1 MKKYYIMKKLLLYI
15 LLFTSFNLTAQN
27 NYSMSFDGDDII
39 NSITTNSILNDY
51 SIAFNFK
58 TDYVQ
63 PQPGNNDQI
72 FRYWINNNIYEI
84 NIGGNINGV
93 NYTGQ
98 VFAFPSGG
106 TFDYSS
112 GQTYNDGVWHTA
124 VIIKNNSN
132 NLLETY
138 VDGTLSSTFTETPNV
153 GTLEIEAGGDFAHHY
168 EGNIDNL
175 SIWSKTLSQQEIQQY
190 INCPPNG
197 SESDLVGYWNFE
209 EGSGTT
215 ALDLTSNGNDGT
227 INGATYS
234 TDVPVQNCSVP
245 CNQADIPTLSLT
257 NNVQCI
263 GENTTINITGNLNDA
278 TEWHI
283 YNGSC
288 GGTEIGTTASS
299 SFPITPISSTTY
311 YIRGEG
317 GCVDE
322 TTIAC
327 SVITVTI
334 DDITP
339 PTAVC
344 QNITAYLDGAG
355 TVSIVADDIDGG
367 STDNC
372 GTVNLSAS
380 ITTFTCTDLGPNNI
394 TLTVDDGN
402 GNSANCLAVVTLLDT
417 IAPTAICQNI
427 DVYLSETG
435 DVTITAADI
444 DNGSFDNCGNMTLS
458 IPPTTFTCINLAP
471 NNVTLTVDDGN
482 GNSANCLATVTVL
495 DTITPTVS
503 CPANVV
509 VNNDIG
515 TCSATSVVLG
525 NVTTGDNCSPLTL
538 MNTSLVSYPLG
549 VTNVI
554 WTITDI
560 GGNASQC
567 TQTVTVIDS
576 EAPVA
581 DLVTLADV
589 TAECE
594 VTALID
600 PTATDLCGI
609 VVTTNDAT
617 LPISGEGTTTVVTW
631 TYDDGNGNTSTQ
643 TQNIVI
649 DDVTAPVADLV
660 TLADVT
666 AECEVTA
673 LTDPAATD
681 NCGGIVT
688 VTNDATL
695 PISGEGTTTV
705 VTWTYDDGNG
715 NTSTQTQ
722 NIVIDDVT
730 APVADLVTLADVT
743 AECEVTALTDPT
755 ATDNCGGIVTVT
767 NDATLPISG
776 EGTTTVVTWTY
787 DDGNGNTSTQTQN
800 IVIDD
805 VTAPVADLVTLADVT
820 AECEVTA
827 LTDPTATDNCGGIVT
842 VTNDATL
849 PISGEGTTTVV
860 TWTYDDGNGN
870 TSTQTQNIVIDDVT
884 APVADLVTLADV
896 TAECEVPALTDPTA
910 TDNCGGIV
918 TVTNDA
924 TLPISIQ
931 GTTTVTWTYDDGNGN
946 TSTQTQNI
954 VIDDVTAPV
963 ADLVTLADVT
973 AECEV
978 TALTDP
984 TATDNCGG
992 IVTVTNDA
1000 TLPISGE
1007 GTTTVV
1013 TWTYDDGN
1021 GNTSTQTQN
1030 IVIDDVT
1037 APVAD
1042 LVTLADVTAECEVTA
1057 LTDPTATDN
1066 CGGIVTVT
1074 NDATLPISGEGT
1086 TTVVTWTYDDGNGN
1100 TSTQTQNI
1108 VIDDVTAPVAD
1119 LVTLADV
1126 TAECEVT
1133 ALTDPAATDN
1143 CGGIVTVTN
1152 DATLPISGEGTTTVV
1167 TWTYDDGNGNTSTQT
1182 QNIVID
1188 DVTAP
1193 VADLVTLADVTAEC
1207 EVTALTDPT
1216 ATDNCGG
1223 IVTVTNDATL
1233 PISGEGTT
1241 TVVTWTYDD
1250 GNGNTSTQ
1258 TQNIV
1263 IDDVTAPVADLVTLA
1278 DVTAECEVTALTDP
1292 TATDNCGGIVTVTN
1306 NATLPISIQGI
1317 TTVTWTYDDGSGNTS
1332 TQTQNIVID
1341 DVTAPVAICQ
1351 NIDVYLD
1358 GAGNATIIAADI
1370 DGGSTDNCGVVSF
1383 SASITTFTC
1392 ADLGPNNIIFTVDDG
1407 NGNSANCIAMVTIT
1421 DTVAPVLTCPADV
1434 VVNNDLGV
1442 CSASGVA
1449 LGAPLAVDNCSIFSI
1464 TNNSLTIYPVGVT
1477 NITWSVTDIN
1487 GNVSLCTQTVTVDD
1501 MEAPVLPV
1509 INDITVECGFT
1520 ASIPIAI
1527 DNCTSLVIATTTD
1540 PLTYTTQGNHVI
1552 NWSFDDG
1559 NGNSTT
1565 QTQNIIIDDVTAPI
1579 ADILTLSD
1587 ITAECEVTTITTPS
1601 ATDNCIG
1608 LLLGT
1613 TTTVFPITTQGTTV
1627 VTWSY
1632 NDGNGNIS
1640 TQTQNVIINDITAPV
1655 VDISTLSDVTSVC
1668 QLVSLSSPS
1677 ASDNCNGTILGTTTA
1692 ILPITA
1698 QGTTTVT
1705 WTYDDGNGNSSTQTQ
1720 DIIIN
1725 DPITPVVDVVDL
1737 PNITS
1742 ECSVTSLT
1750 APTAT
1755 DNCAGSIIGYHDAI
1769 LPISTQGTTVVTWTY
1784 DDGSGNLETQVQE
1797 IIINDISAPV
1807 PDEIVLTD
1815 IIAECSLNIL
1825 IDPTATDNCNG
1836 FVTISNDA
1844 NLPFTTIGTHV
1855 VTWIYTDDVGNSS
1868 AQTQS
1873 VIIQDVTAPVVDLS
1887 TVTTIVVECELLTL
1901 ITPTATD
1908 NCTGLV
1914 LGTTTDPLTYTT
1926 QGNYVINWSFDD
1938 GNGNST
1944 TQTQNIIIDDVTAPI
1959 ADILTLSDI
1968 TAECEVTTI
1977 TTPSA
1982 TDNCIGLLLG
1992 TTTTVFPITTQG
2004 TTVVTWSYNDGNGNI
2019 STQTQN
2025 VIINDIT
2032 APVVD
2037 ISTLSDVTSVCQLV
2051 SLSSPSA
2058 SDNCNGT
2065 ILGTTTAILPIT
2077 AQGTTTVTWT
2087 YDDGNGNSS
2096 TQTQDIIINDP
2107 ITPVVDVV
2115 DLPNITSECSV
2126 TSLTAPTA
2134 TDNCAG
2140 SIIGYHDAIL
2150 PISTQG
2156 TTVVTWTYDD
2166 GSGNLETQVQEIIIN
2181 DISAPVPDEIVL
2193 TDIIAECSLN
2203 ILIDPT
2209 ATDNCNGFVTI
2220 SNDANLPFTTIGTH
2234 VVTWIYTDDVGNSS
2248 AQTQSVIIQ
2257 DVTAPVVDL
2266 STVTT
2271 IVVECELLT
2280 LITPTATDNCG
2291 GDVTITND
2299 AQLPMIIPGSYA
2311 ITWTFTDNQG
2321 NTTTEIQDVTINL
2334 IEACLGLVTVNDVIT
2349 PNGDDINDY
2358 WVLENLSYTEGC
2370 NVKIFNRWGAQI
2382 FETENYDN
2390 TWNGTSIGG
2399 ELLPEG
2405 VYYYIIQCYDNISF
2419 KGYITIIR

>member
-1 MKKYYIMKKLLLYI
+1 M
-15 LLFTSFNLTAQN
+15 
-27 NYSMSFDGDDII
+27 
-39 NSITTNSILNDY
+39 
-51 SIAFNFK
+51 
-58 TDYVQ
+58 
-63 PQPGNNDQI
+63 
-72 FRYWINNNIYEI
+72 
-84 NIGGNINGV
+84 
-93 NYTGQ
+93 
-98 VFAFPSGG
+98 
-106 TFDYSS
+106 
-112 GQTYNDGVWHTA
+112 
-124 VIIKNNSN
+124 
-132 NLLETY
+132 
-138 VDGTLSSTFTETPNV
+138 
-153 GTLEIEAGGDFAHHY
+153 
-168 EGNIDNL
+168 
-175 SIWSKTLSQQEIQQY
+175 
-190 INCPPNG
+190 
-197 SESDLVGYWNFE
+197 
-209 EGSGTT
+209 
-215 ALDLTSNGNDGT
+215 
-227 INGATYS
+227 
-234 TDVPVQNCSVP
+234 
-245 CNQADIPTLSLT
+245 
-257 NNVQCI
+257 
-263 GENTTINITGNLNDA
+263 
-278 TEWHI
+278 
-283 YNGSC
+283 
-288 GGTEIGTTASS
+288 
-299 SFPITPISSTTY
+299 
-311 YIRGEG
+311 
-317 GCVDE
+317 
-322 TTIAC
+322 
-327 SVITVTI
+327 
-334 DDITP
+334 
-339 PTAVC
+339 
-344 QNITAYLDGAG
+344 
-355 TVSIVADDIDGG
+355 
-367 STDNC
+367 
-372 GTVNLSAS
+372 
-380 ITTFTCTDLGPNNI
+380 
-394 TLTVDDGN
+394 
-402 GNSANCLAVVTLLDT
+402 
-417 IAPTAICQNI
+417 
-427 DVYLSETG
+427 
-435 DVTITAADI
+435 
-444 DNGSFDNCGNMTLS
+444 
-458 IPPTTFTCINLAP
+458 
-471 NNVTLTVDDGN
+471 
-482 GNSANCLATVTVL
+482 
-495 DTITPTVS
+495 
-503 CPANVV
+503 
-509 VNNDIG
+509 
-515 TCSATSVVLG
+515 
-525 NVTTGDNCSPLTL
+525 
-538 MNTSLVSYPLG
+538 
-549 VTNVI
+549 
-554 WTITDI
+554 
-560 GGNASQC
+560 
-567 TQTVTVIDS
+567 
-576 EAPVA
+576 
-581 DLVTLADV
+581 
-589 TAECE
+589 
-594 VTALID
+594 
-600 PTATDLCGI
+600 
-609 VVTTNDAT
+609 
-617 LPISGEGTTTVVTW
+617 
-631 TYDDGNGNTSTQ
+631 
-643 TQNIVI
+643 
-649 DDVTAPVADLV
+649 
-660 TLADVT
+660 
-666 AECEVTA
+666 
-673 LTDPAATD
+673 
-681 NCGGIVT
+681 
-688 VTNDATL
+688 
-695 PISGEGTTTV
+695 
-705 VTWTYDDGNG
+705 
-715 NTSTQTQ
+715 
-722 NIVIDDVT
+722 T

-787 DDGNGNTSTQTQN
+787 DDGN
-800 IVIDD
+800 
-805 VTAPVADLVTLADVT
+805 
-820 AECEVTA
+820 
-827 LTDPTATDNCGGIVT
+827 
-842 VTNDATL
+842 
-849 PISGEGTTTVV
+849 
-860 TWTYDDGNGN
+860 
-870 TSTQTQNIVIDDVT
+870 
-884 APVADLVTLADV
+884 
-896 TAECEVPALTDPTA
+896 
-910 TDNCGGIV
+910 
-918 TVTNDA
+918 
-924 TLPISIQ
+924 
-931 GTTTVTWTYDDGNGN
+931 
-946 TSTQTQNI
+946 
-954 VIDDVTAPV
+954 
-963 ADLVTLADVT
+963 
-973 AECEV
+973 
-978 TALTDP
+978 
-984 TATDNCGG
+984 
-992 IVTVTNDA
+992 
-1000 TLPISGE
+1000 
-1007 GTTTVV
+1007 
-1013 TWTYDDGN
+1013 
-1021 GNTSTQTQN
+1021 
-1030 IVIDDVT
+1030 
-1037 APVAD
+1037 
-1042 LVTLADVTAECEVTA
+1042 
-1057 LTDPTATDN
+1057 
-1066 CGGIVTVT
+1066 
-1074 NDATLPISGEGT
+1074 
-1086 TTVVTWTYDDGNGN
+1086 
-1100 TSTQTQNI
+1100 
-1108 VIDDVTAPVAD
+1108 
-1119 LVTLADV
+1119 
-1126 TAECEVT
+1126 
-1133 ALTDPAATDN
+1133 
-1143 CGGIVTVTN
+1143 
-1152 DATLPISGEGTTTVV
+1152 
-1167 TWTYDDGNGNTSTQT
+1167 
-1182 QNIVID
+1182 
-1188 DVTAP
+1188 
-1193 VADLVTLADVTAEC
+1193 
-1207 EVTALTDPT
+1207 
-1216 ATDNCGG
+1216 
-1223 IVTVTNDATL
+1223 
-1233 PISGEGTT
+1233 
-1241 TVVTWTYDD
+1241 
-1250 GNGNTSTQ
+1250 
-1258 TQNIV
+1258 
-1263 IDDVTAPVADLVTLA
+1263 
-1278 DVTAECEVTALTDP
+1278 
-1292 TATDNCGGIVTVTN
+1292 
-1306 NATLPISIQGI
+1306 
-1317 TTVTWTYDDGSGNTS
+1317 GNTS